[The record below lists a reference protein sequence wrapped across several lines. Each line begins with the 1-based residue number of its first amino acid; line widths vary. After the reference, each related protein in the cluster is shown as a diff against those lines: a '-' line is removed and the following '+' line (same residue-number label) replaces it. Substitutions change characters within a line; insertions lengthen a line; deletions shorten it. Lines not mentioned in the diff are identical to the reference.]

1 MQQNEY
7 FWQSLSPFFKNG
19 HFFCPFL
26 TFPKKSWKKK
36 LNIFKEEYFSLKIRE
51 KNKKNIPKRIL
62 HLL

>member
-1 MQQNEY
+1 VF
-7 FWQSLSPFFKNG
+7 FWQSLSPLLKNG
-19 HFFCPFL
+19 QKKCPIFI
-26 TFPKKSWKKK
+26 FPKKSWKKK